1 MRWIRMWQAAAVL
14 ALTAAMAA
22 CGGGTVAPRTP
33 ARSSAQGNVFIL
45 GTDAPVGSVVA
56 FRILFTG
63 LTVSDG
69 TTTVPLITEPQEIE
83 FARLNGLRTL
93 LALEP
98 AATGTYNRVTVTMAS
113 PVISFLDFSTAPP
126 SVGTLNGTLV
136 RSSVTVDLPAP
147 LVVSENELVGL
158 FVDFRL
164 RESIEVDGAGQMT
177 GNVNPRIFIRALRHD
192 APDAEV
198 DELRGGV
205 SNRNAQQNTFL
216 LTGPRGRSITVVT
229 DNLTEWS
236 EGDSFATLTDETV
249 VQVSGRIERATL
261 RLRATEV
268 QVLSRGRFLVGGLI
282 TDVRPP
288 AGRADEFDLFVRTEV
303 PDLPDV
309 AVGAI
314 GTFALDDNEWFGIR
328 HLHLPLQHFLFH
340 RSAMVPGQRVS
351 VGGAL
356 VAGTVD
362 VRRVMLHIQGL
373 DGMWIP
379 GSSNSGPG
387 GTGWFGFSAAGL
399 TGRLF
404 GGPVRVYVSDRT
416 RWVNL
421 SGLGDLSGDAPLRL
435 RVVGLVLK
443 DPASGEQLVIARMV
457 EALN

>member
-1 MRWIRMWQAAAVL
+1 MRWTRRLQGLVALALAAAMV
-14 ALTAAMAA
+14 A

-33 ARSSAQGNVFIL
+33 VSSSTQGNIFIL

-56 FRILFTG
+56 FRITFTG

-98 AATGTYNRVTVTMAS
+98 AATGSYNRVTVTMAS
-113 PVISFLDFSTAPP
+113 PVISFLDFSAAPP
-126 SVGTLNGTLV
+126 SVGSLNGTLV
-136 RSSVTVDLPAP
+136 RSSVTVDLPNP
-147 LVVSENELVGL
+147 LVVTENDLVGL

-164 RESIEVDGAGQMT
+164 RDSIEVDGAGQMT
-177 GNVNPRIFIRALRHD
+177 GNVDPHISIRALRHD

-198 DELRGGV
+198 DEIRGSV
-205 SNRNAQQNTFL
+205 SNRNAQQSTFL

-229 DNLTEWS
+229 DTLTEWS
-236 EGDSFATLTDETV
+236 EGDSFATLTDDTV
-249 VQVSGRIERATL
+249 VLVSGRIERATL
-261 RLRATEV
+261 RLRASEV

-288 AGRADEFDLFVRTEV
+288 DGRADAFDLFIRTEV
-303 PDLPDV
+303 PDLPEV
-309 AVGAI
+309 EVGGI
-314 GTFALDDNEWFGIR
+314 GTFTLDDNEWFGIR
-328 HLHLPLQHFLFH
+328 HLRLPLQHFLFN

-351 VGGAL
+351 VGGTL
-356 VAGTVD
+356 TAGAVD

-379 GSSNSGPG
+379 GSTHTGPAS
-387 GTGWFGFSAAGL
+387 TGWFGFSAAGI

-404 GGPVRVYVSDRT
+404 DGPVRVYVSERT

-421 SGLGDLSGDAPLRL
+421 SGLSDLAGTTALRL